1 MNIHQLQAT
10 YQVEQDRILLR
21 LNTRTHEEFRVWLTR
36 RMVKNI
42 YPHLLQVSQRMGAD
56 TAQPVHHDG
65 DQPQDLA
72 SFQHQDS
79 IAQADFQT
87 SFSETA
93 AEHPVGAAPLLVS
106 QIKITQVDDHTL
118 HLALEEK
125 TADADATRAFE
136 VSLGLPII
144 HALLH
149 LLDLVLK
156 GADWGIVTATV
167 PVHLP
172 GNPPDDKPT
181 LDAFDAAE
189 RPVYL
194 N

>member
-42 YPHLLQVSQRMGAD
+42 YPHLLQVSQRMGTD
-56 TAQPVHHDG
+56 TAQSV
-65 DQPQDLA
+65 
-72 SFQHQDS
+72 HQDS

-87 SFSETA
+87 SFSEAA
-93 AEHPVGAAPLLVS
+93 AEHPVGVEPLLVS
-106 QIKITQVDDHTL
+106 QIKITQLDDQTL

-125 TADADATRAFE
+125 TADAEATRAFE
-136 VSLGLPII
+136 VSLSLPII
-144 HALLH
+144 HALVH
-149 LLDLVLK
+149 LLDLVLR
-156 GADWGIVTATV
+156 GADWGIAV
-167 PVHLP
+167 PTP
-172 GNPPDDKPT
+172 AANDKPT
-181 LDAFDAAE
+181 LDAFETAE
-189 RPVYL
+189 RPIYL